1 MGPWWSRIAALYLIF
16 GISVGIFMSSTLAL
30 NWASA
35 HAHVNLA
42 GWATTGLIGVIYSVF
57 PNAGNNRLGKIHFW
71 LHQIGLPLFLLSTFL
86 VQVPNML
93 ETAHLLTFTGAGL
106 FGLGL
111 ILFLINLFV
120 NVREADAV
128 TKN

>member
-1 MGPWWSRIAALYLIF
+1 MGPWWIRIAALYLIF

-57 PNAGNNRLGKIHFW
+57 PNAGNNRLGKIHF
-71 LHQIGLPLFLLSTFL
+71 
-86 VQVPNML
+86 
-93 ETAHLLTFTGAGL
+93 
-106 FGLGL
+106 
-111 ILFLINLFV
+111 
-120 NVREADAV
+120 
-128 TKN
+128 